1 MTLETRATTKRLAT
15 LLCSI
20 GTIVCYSYLLGG
32 VGGYL
37 FGRGRPVTATL
48 GFVSGTILACLAM
61 LLWKSY
67 LADVDRLAERERTER
82 GRREGNQDN

>member
-1 MTLETRATTKRLAT
+1 MTLETRVTTKRLAT

-20 GTIVCYSYLLGG
+20 RTIVCYSYLLEG

-67 LADVDRLAERERTER
+67 LADVDRLAERKKTER